1 MLSKMDPNR
10 KISRHG
16 VLRLTKVK
24 RDNIES
30 NNIFLNEDIASKKI
44 KLFHFQR
51 NAIFVKCQS
60 IFNDSIFPSSN
71 LHLFVCVHVSVLC
84 VCVKFKYN
92 RTIRKISGDF
102 VFVENCAPL

>member
-30 NNIFLNEDIASKKI
+30 NKI
-44 KLFHFQR
+44 KEGTYIKGTPKR
-51 NAIFVKCQS
+51 
-60 IFNDSIFPSSN
+60 
-71 LHLFVCVHVSVLC
+71 
-84 VCVKFKYN
+84 
-92 RTIRKISGDF
+92 ISDLKMRLYRP
-102 VFVENCAPL
+102 EKE